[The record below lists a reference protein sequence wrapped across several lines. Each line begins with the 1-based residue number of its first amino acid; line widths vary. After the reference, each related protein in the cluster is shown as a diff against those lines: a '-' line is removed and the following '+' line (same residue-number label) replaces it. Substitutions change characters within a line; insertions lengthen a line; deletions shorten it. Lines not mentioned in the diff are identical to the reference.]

1 MSLADV
7 PTAEQ
12 SGVRS
17 NGQMNI
23 NRSAQSADSTWK
35 GQIEM
40 AKEVLYHHEEYL
52 VQWSVEGKWFN
63 YTNYMSSY
71 SLALA
76 QEEMHHKLYP
86 NLKTRIVRKTI
97 IDEVM

>member
-7 PTAEQ
+7 PTVKQ

-23 NRSAQSADSTWK
+23 NLSVQSADLTWK
-35 GQIEM
+35 RKIEM
-40 AKEVLYHHEEYL
+40 DKEVLYHHEEYL

-63 YTNYMSSY
+63 FTNYLSSY
-71 SLALA
+71 SLALE
-76 QEEMHHKLYP
+76 QEKMHHELWP

-97 IDEVM
+97 TDEVM